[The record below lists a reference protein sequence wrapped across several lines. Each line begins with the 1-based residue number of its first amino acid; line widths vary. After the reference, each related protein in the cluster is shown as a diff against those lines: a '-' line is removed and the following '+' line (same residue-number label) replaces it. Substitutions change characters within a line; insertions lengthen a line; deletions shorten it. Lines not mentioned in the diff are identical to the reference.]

1 MLKYSKDDIKL
12 YFDLLGYDIGEDIES
27 YKKGIKLDSLDE
39 LFRKYRLNNILP
51 KSSRDLS
58 DSLSVFFAI
67 LNDDF
72 WFESEESKNFAL
84 KSALEVIRDLSSFEV
99 CNSNNPLKQ
108 YERTSNLLTAIISG
122 LCEVSDISRFRLYQ
136 RNSGLKLNYCGVS
149 IEDRTDN
156 LVRLYLL
163 NAYSKFMDVGCD
175 YLMFDQDDKVSS
187 EKLKMLIEKNIKD
200 GVPIIKS
207 QYENDSEFEI
217 KRLTLEMLRK

>member
-12 YFDLLGYDIGEDIES
+12 YFDLLGYDIGNDIES
-27 YKKGIKLDSLDE
+27 YSKGIKLDSLDE
-39 LFRKYRLNNILP
+39 LFHKYRLDKILP

-58 DSLSVFFAI
+58 DSLSVLFAI

-72 WFESEESKNFAL
+72 WFESDKGKEFAL
-84 KSALEVIRDLSSFEV
+84 KSALEVIRDLSTFQV
-99 CNSNNPLKQ
+99 CSNDNALIQ
-108 YERTSNLLTAIISG
+108 YERTNNLLNAIISG

-163 NAYSKFMDVGCD
+163 NTYSKFMDVGCD
-175 YLMFDQDDKVSS
+175 YMMFDKDNKVSIP
-187 EKLKMLIEKNIKD
+187 KLKMLIEKNIKD
-200 GVPIIKS
+200 GVPLVDF
-207 QYENDSEFEI
+207 QYEDESNNEI
-217 KRLTLEMLRK
+217 KRPTLGMLRR